1 MLETGIVLINWVL
14 FRSCRIEDFLSQHK
28 KSEEHLRRKDDTINE
43 LEIRFEYIWF
53 GYVRK

>member
-14 FRSCRIEDFLSQHK
+14 FRFCRIEDFLSQHK